1 MQKNYWLIN
10 CSHTPESLDRIM
22 MPFRK
27 RGMLIESLTYDK
39 VDNLTAV
46 CKVRFEED
54 EVNTNRI
61 YKNLIR
67 LEDINTIEVLG

>member
-10 CSHTPESLDRIM
+10 CSHTPESIDRIM

-27 RGMLIESLTYDK
+27 RGMLIESLTYEK
-39 VDNLTAV
+39 VDERTAA
-46 CKVRFEED
+46 CKVKFEED

-67 LEDINTIEVLG
+67 LVDINSIEVIA